1 MDDLLQDFL
10 TETFESLTQLDQDIV
25 QLEQNPEDPELL
37 GNIFRVA
44 HTIKG
49 TCGFLDL
56 PRLESVAHAAENILG
71 KYRDG
76 ELPVTEES
84 ITLILNSVDRI
95 TMIVTHLEQEGVEPE
110 GDDRDLIEQIETIL
124 EASGHVEASED
135 DLEAA
140 FAGTLDEKDTE
151 ENTEEDIE
159 QDLTSDDQDTVMEQ
173 ELGETESE
181 TKAKDGVKA
190 NEGAPAQT
198 TAQQANQAVKE
209 SQLANQSIRVNVD
222 VLENLMTVV
231 SELVLTRNQLL
242 QTARANPH
250 DAYNN
255 PLQQLNH
262 VVSEL
267 QEGVMKTRM
276 QPIGKAWAKLPRL
289 VRDTAKDLD
298 KDITLVMDGED
309 TELDRQV
316 LELIKDPLTHMVRNS
331 ADHGIEQP
339 ETRIENGK
347 PPAGT
352 IHLSAYHEGGHII
365 IELKD
370 DGKGL
375 AVDKIKDK
383 ALDSGIVSEA
393 DLESMSDQQIKALI
407 FRPGF
412 STADAVTSVSG
423 RGVGMDVVRSN
434 IEKIGGTVDLKSVEG
449 EGTTFT
455 IKIPLTLAIVSAMI
469 LSAAG
474 NKFALPQ
481 TAIVELV
488 KTGRDSDA
496 KIERIQG
503 SRVLR
508 LRGGLLPLVDL
519 SDVFGGGQKNTSRP
533 QTNQSPSDSMDQPPH
548 DVAAGQSS
556 DKKELSDDDAMAIAD
571 NRVDIT
577 GRADE
582 SFIIVSQVGSFTF
595 GIIVDQVFDTEEIV
609 VKPVAPILRNIDVF
623 SGNTILGDGS
633 VIMILDPNGMAK
645 QAGDISTLEQQSM
658 QAKQT
663 ETTGDKTTSLLLFT
677 AGDGAPKAVPLA
689 LIGRLEDI
697 DKTEI
702 EKSEGGLV
710 VQYRGEL
717 MPLIP
722 FNQNISVDLNS
733 EGNQPVLVFVDDDK
747 HMGLIVERIVD
758 IVDEAINVQSSA
770 AQNTGVLGSAIIA
783 GKATEVID
791 VSHFLQKATGDWFDV
806 KKEDA
811 FESRV
816 GRHVL
821 LVDDSPFFR
830 NMIKPFLEIEGYDV
844 TVADTGQAALELQ
857 NAGKS
862 FDLIISDIEM
872 PGLSGFELA
881 EKIRNSDGQWAQLP
895 LIALSSHAT
904 PGDLERGETAGF
916 DDHVAKFDRDRLLDK
931 IRTHLGRRD
940 AP

>member
-25 QLEQNPEDPELL
+25 ELEQNPEDPELL

-95 TMIVTHLEQEGVEPE
+95 TMIVTHLEQKGEEPE
-110 GDDRDLIEQIETIL
+110 GDDSDLINQIEAIL
-124 EASGHVEASED
+124 EAGGHVEATEEE
-135 DLEAA
+135 LEAA
-140 FAGTLDEKDTE
+140 FAEAETE
-151 ENTEEDIE
+151 EEGEEK
-159 QDLTSDDQDTVMEQ
+159 TEQ
-173 ELGETESE
+173 ETEAAKSE
-181 TKAKDGVKA
+181 GKPDKSEESNKAAK
-190 NEGAPAQT
+190 T

-298 KDITLVMDGED
+298 KDITLVMEGED

-339 ETRIENGK
+339 DERVEKDK
-347 PPAGT
+347 PSAGT

-365 IELKD
+365 SELKD

-375 AVDKIKDK
+375 AVDKIKAK
-383 ALDSGIVSEA
+383 ALDSGVVSES
-393 DLESMSDQQIKALI
+393 DLENMSDQQIKALI

-519 SDVFGGGQKNTSRP
+519 SDVLGQG
-533 QTNQSPSDSMDQPPH
+533 DQKQLSTTGADEPDMESAETPAKEIPAEE
-548 DVAAGQSS
+548 AA
-556 DKKELSDDDAMAIAD
+556 AIAD
-571 NRVDIT
+571 NRGDIT
-577 GRADE
+577 GQVDE
-582 SFIIVSQVGSFTF
+582 NFIIVSQVGNFTF

-609 VKPVAPILRNIDVF
+609 VKPVAPLLRDIDVF

-645 QAGDISTLEQQSM
+645 QAGDVSTLEQQQSM

-663 ETTGDKTTSLLLFT
+663 ESDSDKTTSLLLFT

-697 DKTEI
+697 DKSEI
-702 EKSEGGLV
+702 EQSEGGLV
-710 VQYRGEL
+710 VQYRGQL

-722 FNQNISVDLNS
+722 FSSDVTIDLNA
-733 EGNQPVLVFVDDDK
+733 EGNQPVLVFADEDK
-747 HMGLIVERIVD
+747 HMGLIVDTIVD
-758 IVDEAINVQSSA
+758 IVEEAINVQSSA
-770 AQNTGVLGSAIIA
+770 AQNTGVLGSAIVS

-791 VSHFLQKATGDWFDV
+791 VSHFLNKATGDWFDV

-811 FESRV
+811 FESPV

-830 NMIKPFLEIEGYDV
+830 NMIKPFLEIEGYTV
-844 TVADTGQAALELQ
+844 TVADHGQAALDLQ
-857 NAGKS
+857 NEGKS

-881 EKIRNSDGQWAQLP
+881 EKIRAGDHDWAKLP
-895 LIALSSHAT
+895 MIALSSHAT
-904 PGDLERGETAGF
+904 PDDLERGATAGF
-916 DDHVAKFDRDRLLDK
+916 DAHVAKFDRDRLLDK

-940 AP
+940 APDTA